1 MELLLITEGENKHY
15 VFIKDVYK
23 FMYNQTKHEHR
34 KDFCMYYLQCFSS
47 SDNMLKNNQEN
58 CLVYNGQQAI
68 KMPEKGD
75 NMLKFN
81 NVQKQLPV
89 PFVIYADFEAITEK
103 NTRMPANQ
111 TMMNHILNHIKN
123 IKSVDINGYKVVCC
137 NDDEYSKP
145 VQIYKGENDVYKF
158 IERTLNKVKWRQKT
172 I

>member
-34 KDFCMYYLQCFSS
+34 KDFCMHYLQCFSS
-47 SDNMLKNNQEN
+47 SDNMLKNHQEN

-103 NTRMPANQ
+103 NRGCLPTKQ
-111 TMMNHILNHIKN
+111 
-123 IKSVDINGYKVVCC
+123 
-137 NDDEYSKP
+137 
-145 VQIYKGENDVYKF
+145 
-158 IERTLNKVKWRQKT
+158 
-172 I
+172 